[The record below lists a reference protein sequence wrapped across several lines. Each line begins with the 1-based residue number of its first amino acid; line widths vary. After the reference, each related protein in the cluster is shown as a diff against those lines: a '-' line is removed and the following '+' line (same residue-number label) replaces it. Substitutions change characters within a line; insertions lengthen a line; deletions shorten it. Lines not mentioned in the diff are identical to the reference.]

1 MDQSPISTNSSPT
14 SCCSARSK
22 LICVSAG
29 LVTLVIVAATSF
41 VLGRASVK
49 PSSLPQALPTP
60 TILTTTLTPAPTLDE
75 TANWQV
81 YKNEK
86 YGFEFKYPDD
96 YKLSDKFL
104 KEVSENR
111 DVSASLFIIKK
122 INEEVGQPPVIYLG
136 IINTTK
142 SPQEFIDYDYAREI
156 KDWQELVKAQGIDW
170 KKPSIN
176 SIQDIQLNSI
186 QAKKVERERIP
197 SAPYSTE
204 TQYLFKK
211 NDLLYILSVNYGTYD
226 PDTKE
231 AGMDEYK
238 TCGLIL
244 STFKFLD

>member
-1 MDQSPISTNSSPT
+1 METPLSSTSPLP
-14 SCCSARSK
+14 CCSFRSK
-22 LICVSAG
+22 LICFSAG
-29 LVTLVIVAATSF
+29 LVILIVVAIVSF
-41 VLGRASVK
+41 FLGRTSVK
-49 PSSLPQALPTP
+49 SSPLSQALPTP
-60 TILTTTLTPAPTLDE
+60 TIAVSPTSIPTPDE
-75 TANWQV
+75 TVNWQV
-81 YKNEK
+81 YRNEK
-86 YGFEFKYPDD
+86 YGFEFKYPND
-96 YKLSDKFL
+96 YKLSDKPL

-122 INEEVGQPPVIYLG
+122 INEEVGQPPIIYLG
-136 IINTTK
+136 ITNTTK
-142 SPQEFIDYDYAREI
+142 SPQEFIDYDHAREI

-186 QAKKVERERIP
+186 QAKKVDRERIP

-211 NDLLYILSVNYGTYD
+211 NNLLYILSVNYGTYN

-238 TCGLIL
+238 TCGLIF